1 MKKKIILSNGFRNFH
16 LFNTANELKKRKL
29 LAYFIC
35 GLYPTSIQ
43 KEIIKLSKVKNFK
56 KITKYL
62 QRDVAI
68 NDSLVFQ
75 NKVGELI
82 NLIGIIIDNNFRLKK
97 LSQLLIK
104 FAINLYIK
112 NSIKKLSV
120 MENNKYIYHFRSG
133 YGGKSIEIAKKKG
146 YLTICDHSIVNPRI
160 LENLIQNKKA
170 IPNNTNRIN
179 DIRMKMALYDIERS
193 DIILV
198 NSDFVKKTFIGSKF
212 YNKIKVSY
220 LGVENSFLKKIKFKR
235 KKNNNLKILFAGSI
249 DIRKGIDDLNSIF
262 NKIKNLNIEFNLAG
276 PLNFKIKKK
285 YKSFFNHKKVNYLG
299 VLNKTELA
307 KSMNLNDVFLFPS
320 KAEGS
325 ARVIFEAMAS
335 GCTIITTPNS
345 GSIVKNNINGFI
357 VKPNEP
363 LKVYRI
369 IIKILKNPKILNF
382 FSINNRNII
391 KTNYLQKHYGDH
403 LVKIYNFEL

>member
-43 KEIIKLSKVKNFK
+43 KKIIKLSKVKNFK

-160 LENLIQNKKA
+160 LENLIQNKKV

-276 PLNFKIKKK
+276 PLNFEIKNK

>member
-1 MKKKIILSNGFRNFH
+1 
-16 LFNTANELKKRKL
+16 
-29 LAYFIC
+29 
-35 GLYPTSIQ
+35 
-43 KEIIKLSKVKNFK
+43 
-56 KITKYL
+56 
-62 QRDVAI
+62 
-68 NDSLVFQ
+68 
-75 NKVGELI
+75 
-82 NLIGIIIDNNFRLKK
+82 
-97 LSQLLIK
+97 
-104 FAINLYIK
+104 
-112 NSIKKLSV
+112 